1 MEPGIVS
8 ADQCQTLAAGADGCG
23 HHPPYHHQGHGG
35 RGCHGG
41 FGAEG
46 HDTGKT
52 DLSGQGTAEEIGENM
67 KILIDGDGCPVIDI
81 AISVAKKF
89 NIEVVIMCD
98 TSHIFNKEG
107 AKTMVFSKGA
117 DSVDFA
123 LINYLEKEDVV
134 ITQDYGLAAMAMN
147 KASYVI
153 NQNGMIYNDE
163 NIDRLL
169 YSRHISKKI
178 RKSGGKTKGP
188 KKRTKEDDINFEK
201 TLNEILELIYF
212 LWKL

>member
-1 MEPGIVS
+1 
-8 ADQCQTLAAGADGCG
+8 
-23 HHPPYHHQGHGG
+23 
-35 RGCHGG
+35 
-41 FGAEG
+41 
-46 HDTGKT
+46 
-52 DLSGQGTAEEIGENM
+52 M

-89 NIEVVIMCD
+89 NIKVVIMCD

-169 YSRHISKKI
+169 YSRHIYKKI

>member
-1 MEPGIVS
+1 
-8 ADQCQTLAAGADGCG
+8 
-23 HHPPYHHQGHGG
+23 
-35 RGCHGG
+35 
-41 FGAEG
+41 
-46 HDTGKT
+46 
-52 DLSGQGTAEEIGENM
+52 M

-123 LINYLEKEDVV
+123 LINYLEKEDIV
-134 ITQDYGLAAMAMN
+134 IKQDYGLAAMEMN

>member
-1 MEPGIVS
+1 
-8 ADQCQTLAAGADGCG
+8 
-23 HHPPYHHQGHGG
+23 
-35 RGCHGG
+35 
-41 FGAEG
+41 
-46 HDTGKT
+46 
-52 DLSGQGTAEEIGENM
+52 M

-89 NIEVVIMCD
+89 NIKVVIMCD

-123 LINYLEKEDVV
+123 LINYLEKEDIV

-201 TLNEILELIYF
+201 SLNEILELIYI

>member
-1 MEPGIVS
+1 
-8 ADQCQTLAAGADGCG
+8 
-23 HHPPYHHQGHGG
+23 
-35 RGCHGG
+35 
-41 FGAEG
+41 
-46 HDTGKT
+46 
-52 DLSGQGTAEEIGENM
+52 M

-123 LINYLEKEDVV
+123 LINYLEKEDIV

-188 KKRTKEDDINFEK
+188 KK
-201 TLNEILELIYF
+201 
-212 LWKL
+212 

>member
-1 MEPGIVS
+1 
-8 ADQCQTLAAGADGCG
+8 
-23 HHPPYHHQGHGG
+23 
-35 RGCHGG
+35 
-41 FGAEG
+41 
-46 HDTGKT
+46 
-52 DLSGQGTAEEIGENM
+52 M

-153 NQNGMIYNDE
+153 NQNGMIYNYE

>member
-1 MEPGIVS
+1 
-8 ADQCQTLAAGADGCG
+8 
-23 HHPPYHHQGHGG
+23 
-35 RGCHGG
+35 
-41 FGAEG
+41 
-46 HDTGKT
+46 
-52 DLSGQGTAEEIGENM
+52 M

-89 NIEVVIMCD
+89 NIKVVIMCD
-98 TSHIFNKEG
+98 TSHI
-107 AKTMVFSKGA
+107 
-117 DSVDFA
+117 
-123 LINYLEKEDVV
+123 V

>member
-1 MEPGIVS
+1 
-8 ADQCQTLAAGADGCG
+8 
-23 HHPPYHHQGHGG
+23 
-35 RGCHGG
+35 
-41 FGAEG
+41 
-46 HDTGKT
+46 
-52 DLSGQGTAEEIGENM
+52 M

-117 DSVDFA
+117 DSVDFD
-123 LINYLEKEDVV
+123 LINYIEKEDVV
-134 ITQDYGLAAMAMN
+134 ITQDYGLAAIAMN
-147 KASYVI
+147 KASHVI

>member
-1 MEPGIVS
+1 
-8 ADQCQTLAAGADGCG
+8 
-23 HHPPYHHQGHGG
+23 
-35 RGCHGG
+35 
-41 FGAEG
+41 
-46 HDTGKT
+46 
-52 DLSGQGTAEEIGENM
+52 M

-178 RKSGGKTKGP
+178 RKSGGKTKGH

>member
-1 MEPGIVS
+1 
-8 ADQCQTLAAGADGCG
+8 
-23 HHPPYHHQGHGG
+23 
-35 RGCHGG
+35 
-41 FGAEG
+41 
-46 HDTGKT
+46 
-52 DLSGQGTAEEIGENM
+52 M

-89 NIEVVIMCD
+89 NIKVVIMCD